1 MTLENTGFFDQL
13 YLGFVFR
20 VRRENRQGVPWCLGH
35 SGAGEQALGA
45 KSGFKLPYCRRMGL
59 SSSPGEGQLEFPA
72 GR

>member
-1 MTLENTGFFDQL
+1 MKIGRV
-13 YLGFVFR
+13 YLGASG
-20 VRRENRQGVPWCLGH
+20 QI
-35 SGAGEQALGA
+35 GAGEQVSGA